1 MKKLTKRGLM
11 SPLKKL
17 SHLTTIGIH
26 DKSFEDKENMEGEKK
41 LRLRAKLKPLVE
53 LGHVNMKNI
62 SSLEY
67 ERRSGRKSSTEKV
80 CLS

>member
-1 MKKLTKRGLM
+1 M